1 MAAGTTWSGSSVWKC
16 GTANGRWQNGM
27 AAIAIADT
35 PQRIAEAVQR
45 ASEVLAQGGLVI
57 FPTETVYGLAAD
69 ALSEQAVRR
78 VWEVKGRPSDK
89 PLPVQVADTGG
100 LRLLWRDVPQELL
113 PLINAF
119 LPGPLTLV
127 YWRSAL
133 VPDIVTAGTET
144 VGVRIPDHPVALAL
158 LRAFGRP
165 IVAPS
170 ANLSGEAPPSCVAD
184 ISSQLLEKVDLVID
198 AGHTGSGVPS
208 TVLDVTARP
217 ARVLRAGALSA
228 YQLRQYLDVDG

>member
-1 MAAGTTWSGSSVWKC
+1 MGRVIHVAGGS
-16 GTANGRWQNGM
+16 
-27 AAIAIADT
+27 ADSLHN
-35 PQRIAEAVQR
+35 AVR
-45 ASEVLAQGGLVI
+45 KASDVLAGSGLVI

-69 ALSEQAVRR
+69 ALSGEAVRR

-89 PLPVQVADTGG
+89 PLPVQVADIGG
-100 LRLLWRDVPQELL
+100 LRLLWREVPEDLL

-119 LPGPLTLV
+119 MPGPLTLV

-133 VPDIVTAGTET
+133 VPDIVTAGRDT

-170 ANLSGEAPPSCVAD
+170 ANLSGEEPPSRIQD
-184 ISSQLLEKVDLVID
+184 ISPRLLEQVELVID
-198 AGHTGSGVPS
+198 AGDTGGGIPS
-208 TVLDVTARP
+208 TVLDATVRP
-217 ARVLRAGALSA
+217 ARVLRAGALSPHE
-228 YQLRQYLDVDG
+228 LRKYLDVEV